1 MNMSLDETISL
12 LTVMREASGRT
23 GREVGKIVAPY
34 KRNLIWKNALNSG
47 KLQKWTIVS
56 QAA

>member
-1 MNMSLDETISL
+1 MTLDETISL

-34 KRNLIWKNALNSG
+34 KRNLIRKHALNSWE
-47 KLQKWTIVS
+47 LQKWTIMS
-56 QAA
+56 QVA

>member
-1 MNMSLDETISL
+1 MTLDETISL

-34 KRNLIWKNALNSG
+34 KRNLEWKNALNSWE
-47 KLQKWTIVS
+47 LQKWTIMS